1 MLHFSLNNFFMNY
14 LINRIKNH
22 LASLMLNQISIIIFI
37 VHMLVFNFPVP
48 NWLLFILL
56 KR

>member
-14 LINRIKNH
+14 LINSIKNH

-37 VHMLVFNFPVP
+37 VHMLIFNFPAP
-48 NWLLFILL
+48 N
-56 KR
+56 